1 MKREYPAFVKRIID
15 GDTIVVTVDLGFS
28 IFHDMPLRMYGIN
41 APETNSTNPIERA
54 GAVLAKRWL
63 IDKIEGKN
71 VVVQSVKPKDKYGRY
86 LAEVWLTGGLQVR
99 SINEQMAKLELA
111 KPWDGQG
118 EKPI

>member
-1 MKREYPAFVKRIID
+1 MWEYQATVNRVID
-15 GDTIVVTVDLGFS
+15 GDTIVVSIDLGFS
-28 IFHDMPLRMYGIN
+28 LTWQTPVRLYGIN
-41 APETNSTNPIERA
+41 APETNSQDPIERA
-54 GAVLAKRWL
+54 NGVLAKKWL
-63 IDKIEGKN
+63 TKQVDGKT
-71 VVVQSVKPKDKYGRY
+71 VRLRSVKPKDKYGRY